1 MPCHP
6 LSRKISRKT
15 KKNEKGQALFKKRKR
30 TGTFPH
36 RTLAGVC
43 RGGCNVR
50 WWVGVARAPSPDAR
64 FGYPWPPLA
73 PRELRFRPPGCA
85 RSLGRLSRHGQPGPG
100 IPFSKCIPRHV
111 PRKSV
116 PRKRTGTFP
125 GVPFPPRKRTGT
137 FPGVPFRK
145 RTGTFPRFSP
155 KKDRHFSRRPIP
167 KKDRHFSRSFPA
179 FPHRTLAGVCR
190 GGCNVRWW
198 VGVARAPSPDARFGY
213 PWPPLAPR
221 ELRFRPPGCARSL
234 GRLSGHGQPGPGIPF
249 SKCIPRH
256 AASPARAACHPGRP
270 ASTLICADEATTPRR
285 PYAIGRPASPAGP
298 GMARRTLR

>member
-1 MPCHP
+1 MQRPLVGPGCPCPVAGRSLRLSMASARSERTSLSPSGLRSFSRPALAARATRTRHSVFEVHP
-6 LSRKISRKT
+6 
-15 KKNEKGQALFKKRKR
+15 Q
-30 TGTFPH
+30 
-36 RTLAGVC
+36 
-43 RGGCNVR
+43 
-50 WWVGVARAPSPDAR
+50 ARAPKK
-64 FGYPWPPLA
+64 
-73 PRELRFRPPGCA
+73 RP
-85 RSLGRLSRHGQPGPG
+85 
-100 IPFSKCIPRHV
+100 
-111 PRKSV
+111 
-116 PRKRTGTFP
+116 
-125 GVPFPPRKRTGT
+125 
-137 FPGVPFRK
+137 
-145 RTGTFPRFSP
+145 P

-198 VGVARAPSPDARFGY
+198 VRVARAPSPDARFGY